1 MKGVIEMTRSMITA
15 IMTASV
21 ICLFLV
27 NPVTSDARE
36 KIVIGQVLALSGPTA
51 GVTKI
56 LEQSAIK
63 LWLQEV
69 NAKGGIYVKEYDKR
83 LPVELL
89 RYDNKGDIG
98 TMLKLVKKL
107 ISIDKVDFLF
117 PPWGANMHFAMIPV
131 ANKAKYP
138 IVTWTVASEKLF
150 RKEPKLPY
158 VFFMAPPPST
168 HMSIGKDLFK
178 EMGVKTAAVVY
189 MQGMTGIECSDA
201 LKSELE
207 KAGIKVVLYK
217 SYPPF
222 PKDLSPLLKQIK
234 KLNPDAV
241 IANSYPGDSL
251 LITEQAMVINLNPKA
266 FAIAIGGAMPMYRDR
281 FGANKIEGVI
291 AWGGYDPEAT
301 PESHDYF
308 KKFKKVNN
316 FEPDYY
322 SAPWGYASYQI
333 LEQAIE
339 KAGTLDRKKVR
350 DVLATATFTNT
361 AAGAVK
367 FKFQNHFNFDL
378 PSYYG
383 QWQNGKFESLAPIE
397 TRTAKPVYPKPTWSK

>member
-1 MKGVIEMTRSMITA
+1 MKKSMVAT
-15 IMTASV
+15 IMFVSA
-21 ICLFLV
+21 ICLLLV
-27 NPVTSDARE
+27 NPVISDAKE

-89 RYDNKGDIG
+89 RYDNKGDIS

-107 ISIDKVDFLF
+107 ITVDKVDFLL
-117 PPWGANMHFAMIPV
+117 PPWGSNMHFAMLPV
-131 ANKAKYP
+131 ANKAGYP
-138 IVTWTVASEKLF
+138 IVTWTVVSEKLF
-150 RKEPKLPY
+150 KKEPKPSYIFHL
-158 VFFMAPPPST
+158 APPPST

-178 EMGVKTAAVVY
+178 EMGIKTAAIIY
-189 MQGMTGIECSDA
+189 MQGMAGIEYSGT
-201 LKSELE
+201 LKTELE
-207 KAGIKVVLYK
+207 DAGIKVVLYK

-251 LITEQAMVINLNPKA
+251 LITEQAMVIDLNPKA

-301 PESHDYF
+301 PESNGYF
-308 KKFKKVNN
+308 KKFKKINN

-367 FKFQNHFNFDL
+367 FKFQNHFNFEL